1 MEDPNIV
8 GTMIQLTGTLLVSVL
23 CSILLQTVRTSF
35 LYYWGYGWGAMSA
48 GLLCLMVALVFS
60 SKFLGFLPFAKSILF
75 PAYCFAEYA
84 AGFFWIAGCRNLATG
99 TRLVP
104 RDLIWAFPAGVAA
117 VILPRVVDNPNGIG
131 LLAFHG
137 LHALM
142 KTGIYA
148 TAFAILYRNRDKAR
162 GAGTGVMMATFF
174 MLTVDYVQYAVLCTY
189 SFASTQ
195 REAFP
200 HLKYASLY
208 DLMLEMLLAF
218 GMVMVVM
225 EHVRYELESANLE
238 LRKAGSRLKKM
249 AECDPLTGALNRH
262 AFEEFTAAPPVDAPL
277 LSGTVALLDLDNLKP
292 INDTLGHTA
301 GDQTIQLV
309 AQTIRSVIR
318 PDDLLFRWGGDEF
331 LILWIG
337 ALKESDAEMR
347 LDRLNEEVGR
357 NARSSGLRYP
367 MEPSVSFGV
376 AAFANRADLD
386 AAIQTAD
393 ARMYA
398 RKQAKKKA
406 G

>member
-1 MEDPNIV
+1 MESDPNIV
-8 GTMIQLTGTLLVSVL
+8 GTMIQLTGTLLVGVL
-23 CSILLQTVRTSF
+23 CSILLQTVRTPF

-48 GLLCLMVALVFS
+48 ALLCLLLTIVPQINDLVFPII
-60 SKFLGFLPFAKSILF
+60 KPVLL

-84 AGFFWIAGCRNLATG
+84 AGFFWIAGCRSLAVG

-104 RDLIWAFPAGVAA
+104 RDLIWVFPAGVAA
-117 VILPRVVDNPNGIG
+117 VIVPRVVDNPNGAG

-137 LHALM
+137 LHSLM

-148 TAFAILYRNRDKAR
+148 TAFAVLYRNREKAR
-162 GAGTGVMMATFF
+162 GAGSGVMMATFF
-174 MLTVDYVQYAVLCTY
+174 MLTVDYLQYAVLCTY
-189 SFASTQ
+189 SYVSA
-195 REAFP
+195 RPDAFP
-200 HLKYASLY
+200 HLKYASFY
-208 DLMLEMLLAF
+208 ELMLEMLLAF

-225 EHVRYELESANLE
+225 EYVRHELESANLE
-238 LRKAGSRLKKM
+238 LRKEGSRLKKM

-262 AFEEFTAAPPVDAPL
+262 TFEEFTSVPPSGAPP

-292 INDTLGHTA
+292 INDTLGHAA

-331 LILWIG
+331 LILWLG

-347 LDRLNEEVGR
+347 LDRLNEEVAR
-357 NARSSGLRYP
+357 NARSTGIRYP
-367 MEPSVSFGV
+367 IEPSVSFGV
-376 AAFANRADLD
+376 AAFANRGDLD
-386 AAIQTAD
+386 AAIHTAD

>member
-1 MEDPNIV
+1 
-8 GTMIQLTGTLLVSVL
+8 
-23 CSILLQTVRTSF
+23 
-35 LYYWGYGWGAMSA
+35 
-48 GLLCLMVALVFS
+48 
-60 SKFLGFLPFAKSILF
+60 
-75 PAYCFAEYA
+75 
-84 AGFFWIAGCRNLATG
+84 
-99 TRLVP
+99 
-104 RDLIWAFPAGVAA
+104 VAA
-117 VILPRVVDNPNGIG
+117 VILPRVVDNPNSVG
-131 LLAFHG
+131 LLGFHA

-162 GAGTGVMMATFF
+162 GAGAGVMMATFF
-174 MLTVDYVQYAVLCTY
+174 MLTVDYVQYAVLCMY
-189 SFASTQ
+189 SYVST
-195 REAFP
+195 RPEAFP

-225 EHVRYELESANLE
+225 EYVRHELESANLE

-262 AFEEFTAAPPVDAPL
+262 AFEEFTAAPPGDAPP
-277 LSGTVALLDLDNLKP
+277 LSGMVALLDLDNLKP

-367 MEPSVSFGV
+367 IEPSVSFGV

>member
-23 CSILLQTVRTSF
+23 CSILLQTVRTPF

-48 GLLCLMVALVFS
+48 ALLCLILTLVRPIAEFV
-60 SKFLGFLPFAKSILF
+60 LPITKPIIL

-84 AGFFWIAGCRNLATG
+84 AGFFWIAGCRSLATG
-99 TRLVP
+99 IRLAP
-104 RDLIWAFPAGVAA
+104 RDVIWVFPAAVAA
-117 VILPRVVDNPNGIG
+117 VILPRVVDRPNG
-131 LLAFHG
+131 LLAFHA

-174 MLTVDYVQYAVLCTY
+174 MLTVDYVQYAVLCMY
-189 SFASTQ
+189 SFLSA
-195 REAFP
+195 RPEAFP

-225 EHVRYELESANLE
+225 EYVRYELESANLE

-262 AFEEFTAAPPVDAPL
+262 AFEEFTAAPPGEAPP

-292 INDTLGHTA
+292 INDTFGHTA

-337 ALKESDAEMR
+337 ALRESDAEMR
-347 LDRLNEEVGR
+347 LDRLNEEIAR
-357 NARSSGLRYP
+357 NARSSGLRNP
-367 MEPSVSFGV
+367 IEPSVSFGV
-376 AAFANRADLD
+376 AEFATRADLD

-393 ARMYA
+393 ARMYS

>member
-1 MEDPNIV
+1 METLESNIV

-23 CSILLQTVRTSF
+23 CTILLQTVRTPF
-35 LYYWGYGWGAMSA
+35 LYYWAYGWATLSVA
-48 GLLCLMVALVFS
+48 LLCLMPTLVAPDV
-60 SKFLGFLPFAKSILF
+60 KPILL

-84 AGFFWIAGCRNLATG
+84 AGFFWIVGCRNFAMG
-99 TRLVP
+99 ARLVP
-104 RDLIWAFPAGVAA
+104 RDVIWVFPAAVAA
-117 VILPRVVDNPNGIG
+117 IVVPKLGSPNGVM
-131 LLAFHG
+131 AFHA
-137 LHALM
+137 LHSLM

-148 TAFAILYRNRDKAR
+148 VAFAVLFFNRDKAR
-162 GAGTGVMMATFF
+162 GAGSGVMMATFF
-174 MLTVDYVQYAVLCTY
+174 MLTVDFLQYAVLCTY
-189 SFASTQ
+189 SYAAIKPD
-195 REAFP
+195 AFP

-225 EHVRYELESANLE
+225 EYVRHELESANLE
-238 LRKAGSRLKKM
+238 LRKEGSRLKKM

-262 AFEEFTAAPPVDAPL
+262 TFEEFTTAPPHGAPP
-277 LSGTVALLDLDNLKP
+277 LSGTVALLDVDNLKP
-292 INDTLGHTA
+292 INDTLGHAA
-301 GDQTIQLV
+301 GDQMIQLV
-309 AQTIRSVIR
+309 AHTIRSCIR

-331 LILWIG
+331 LILWLG
-337 ALKESDAEMR
+337 HLKEGDAEMR

-357 NARSSGLRYP
+357 NARSTGLRYP
-367 MEPSVSFGV
+367 IEPSVSFGV

-393 ARMYA
+393 SRMYA

>member
-1 MEDPNIV
+1 MDNLESSFV

-23 CSILLQTVRTSF
+23 CSILLQTVRTPF
-35 LYYWGYGWGAMSA
+35 LSYWAYGWGAQSIA
-48 GLLCLMVALVFS
+48 LLCLL
-60 SKFLGFLPFAKSILF
+60 LTLPQRLRFTEPVLL
-75 PAYCFAEYA
+75 PVYCFAEYA
-84 AGFFWIAGCRNLATG
+84 AGFFWIAGCRSLANG

-104 RDLIWAFPAGVAA
+104 RDAIWIFPAAIAA
-117 VILPRVVDNPNGIG
+117 VIVPRVLLDQIDRKVGE
-131 LLAFHG
+131 LAFHA
-137 LHALM
+137 LHSLM

-148 TAFAILYRNRDKAR
+148 TAFAVLYRNRVKTR
-162 GAGTGVMMATFF
+162 GAGSGVMMATFF
-174 MLTVDYVQYAVLCTY
+174 MLTVDLVQYSVLCTY
-189 SFASTQ
+189 SYIAGKPD
-195 REAFP
+195 AFP

-208 DLMLEMLLAF
+208 DLMLQMLLAF

-225 EHVRYELESANLE
+225 DYVRHELESANME

-262 AFEEFTAAPPVDAPL
+262 SFEEFTSAQPHGGPPL
-277 LSGTVALLDLDNLKP
+277 TGTVALLDLDNLKP
-292 INDTLGHTA
+292 INDTLGHAA

-309 AQTIRSVIR
+309 AETIRSVIR

-347 LDRLNEEVGR
+347 LDRFNEELAR
-357 NARSSGLRYP
+357 NARSTGLRYP
-367 MEPSVSFGV
+367 IEPSVSFGV
-376 AAFANRADLD
+376 AAFADRTEIDD
-386 AAIQTAD
+386 AIHTAD